1 MLRFMLL
8 ILYVWRRYELMP
20 NHCLHHCFPT
30 VDCSRFDV
38 IRPVFE
44 ATLREFGVQQKVMAQ
59 PHIYF
64 GMWPAWLRGTSW
76 AKGKAA

>member
-1 MLRFMLL
+1 MGTWQSMLC
-8 ILYVWRRYELMP
+8 YELMP
-20 NHCLHHCFPT
+20 NHALHHIFPT
-30 VDCSRFDV
+30 VDCSRFPT

-44 ATLREFGVQQKVMAQ
+44 QTLREFGVQQKVIAQ

-76 AKGKAA
+76 ATAASREKRS

>member
-1 MLRFMLL
+1 MGTWQSMLC
-8 ILYVWRRYELMP
+8 YELMP
-20 NHCLHHCFPT
+20 NHALHHIFPT
-30 VDCSRFDV
+30 VDCSRFPA

-44 ATLREFGVQQKVMAQ
+44 QTLREFGVQQKVIAQ

-76 AKGKAA
+76 ATAASREKRS